1 MKRFFCGLALS
12 VLALTAAP
20 SIRVSAA
27 ANNTIV
33 KGVKIG
39 DIDASGMTV
48 AEAKEAVKN
57 KVENVV
63 TGEIVLTGANG
74 KKVTVHG
81 TDLGLSWS
89 NPDVVKEAYA
99 VGHEGNVVQRYKE
112 GKDVEQSSRAFNIEY
127 NIDDEALSTVIRKC
141 STEFNKDLETINLAE
156 EKEKDKKGKKAN
168 REKALKEGESEQAT
182 GIKGYL
188 VNIDESKEILKDF
201 IENSWAEDNT
211 EVEIAV
217 RTVDA
222 FKNEEALQKM
232 SDVLGT
238 YTTSYKTSGAARC
251 ANVENGC
258 AHLNGITLDPGEEL
272 SILDTITPFTEENGY
287 YPAGSYLNGLVVE
300 SIGGGICQV
309 SSTLYNAVLL
319 AELDVIERHNHSM
332 IVSYVEPSADAAI
345 AQSGGKDFKFRNNT
359 DSPIYIEGICTP
371 DKHITFTIYGH
382 DKRPAGRKVTYKS
395 IILDKTPASED
406 KYMTDPS
413 QALGYVGMQSA
424 HLGYKSQLCKVVEED
439 GVEAATK
446 IINTSTYNMVPR
458 IITVGTKGADEKA
471 MAELKTAMESKDIST
486 IRSVASQLGLK
497 KSATTTDSESDSKAA
512 STDDPKKSGPSSPV
526 TTGEKTTESAA
537 KSSAKTESADKKSTS
552 TTTITTEKKT
562 TSGGTVVTEKTT
574 ETTVTTNGEPKTES
588 TSTANSERKSDSDE
602 NAEARNDDHS
612 SDKEKESGRNGR
624 KQELSEG

>member
-319 AELDVIERHNHSM
+319 AELDVTERHNHSM

-512 STDDPKKSGPSSPV
+512 SADAPKKSDPSSSV
-526 TTGEKTTESAA
+526 TTGEKT
-537 KSSAKTESADKKSTS
+537 TESADKKSTS